1 MMETIIKPLFR
12 AGTRSLSAD
21 WKPFSRLILAGD
33 NVGWSLDWDMRE
45 LRGIATQLGIRTV
58 SGLWQHTAN
67 PQAIFLAG
75 QFFLANDNWLG
86 IRHRVGFSYFHGLP
100 GTGDRNFDAVYS
112 GLCRNH
118 ERLSRIQ
125 VSHAEMRNAVLQTG
139 IDPAKVHLIPIGIN
153 LSFFH
158 YRDEELRHRQRA
170 RLGIPE
176 GAFVIGSF
184 QKDGNGWGEGLEPK
198 LIKGPDIFIQTL
210 ETLKS
215 SIPEIF
221 VLLTGPARGYVKTGL
236 ERLGIPYKH
245 MFLKDYPEVGRLFPA
260 LDLYLVTARQEG
272 GPKAVLE
279 SMASGVPLVTTRVGQ
294 AMDIV
299 NHGQNGWMVNVEDVN
314 GLAHWAK
321 FVHQNQ
327 GSALEKV
334 LKNGKATAE
343 AHAYT
348 TQLPLWR
355 NFMKGFVEW
364 ND

>member
-1 MMETIIKPLFR
+1 
-12 AGTRSLSAD
+12 
-21 WKPFSRLILAGD
+21 
-33 NVGWSLDWDMRE
+33 
-45 LRGIATQLGIRTV
+45 
-58 SGLWQHTAN
+58 
-67 PQAIFLAG
+67 
-75 QFFLANDNWLG
+75 
-86 IRHRVGFSYFHGLP
+86 
-100 GTGDRNFDAVYS
+100 
-112 GLCRNH
+112 
-118 ERLSRIQ
+118 
-125 VSHAEMRNAVLQTG
+125 MRNTVLQTG

-158 YRDEELRHRQRA
+158 YRNAELRRRQRA

-176 GAFVIGSF
+176 AAFVIGSF

-198 LIKGPDIFIQTL
+198 LIKGPDIFIQTS
-210 ETLKS
+210 EALKS

-221 VLLTGPARGYVKTGL
+221 VLLTGPSRGYVKTGL

-245 MFLKDYPEVGRLFPA
+245 MFLKDYQDVGRLFPA

-294 AMDIV
+294 ARDIV
-299 NHGQNGWMVNVEDVN
+299 LHGQNGWMVDVEDVD

-321 FVHQNQ
+321 YVHQNQ
-327 GSALEKV
+327 GTALDKV
-334 LKNGKATAE
+334 LKNGRVTAE
-343 AHAYT
+343 ANAYT

-364 ND
+364 DD